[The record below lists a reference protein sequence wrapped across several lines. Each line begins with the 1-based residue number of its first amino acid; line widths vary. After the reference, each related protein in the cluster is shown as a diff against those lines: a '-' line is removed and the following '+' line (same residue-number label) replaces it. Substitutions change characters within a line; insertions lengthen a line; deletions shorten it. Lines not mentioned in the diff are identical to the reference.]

1 MSEADKKQAVAEE
14 QKDCEREGQ
23 SLPLARFKLL
33 YESND
38 RRMCLFEDEQGH
50 LVAAPSSRLA

>member
-1 MSEADKKQAVAEE
+1 MSETDKKQMAAEE
-14 QKDCEREGQ
+14 QKDCEKEGQ
-23 SLPLARFKLL
+23 ALPLARFKLL

-38 RRMCLFEDEQGH
+38 RRMCLFEDEHGH